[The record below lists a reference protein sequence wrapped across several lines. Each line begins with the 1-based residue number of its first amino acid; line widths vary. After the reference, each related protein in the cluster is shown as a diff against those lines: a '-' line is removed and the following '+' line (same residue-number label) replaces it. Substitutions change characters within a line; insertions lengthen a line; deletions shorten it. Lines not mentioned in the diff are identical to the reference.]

1 ITFDEGYTTPPYVY
15 TAFIGTAANLA
26 YKSSAAYP
34 HYSFAKLLEDVWG
47 GGNLG
52 QNDVTAPSPVEFFQP
67 GGPDFGISATPAS
80 VSFGTGQSASSTI
93 SLSSTGGFASTVNL
107 TAVSVPTGVTT
118 SCVPSNL
125 TGSETSTCTLTAN
138 KAGTYVVTIS
148 GTSGSLVRSTTIDVL
163 VLVPDFSL
171 TANPNSVS
179 FVVNDSATATISLHS
194 IGGFSGNVDLTTAS
208 SPDGPSISCTRTSLT
223 GSQTST
229 CALGSS
235 TAGSYV
241 VTFTGTSGNLV
252 HTASV
257 SVEVT
262 PPVAVPDFS
271 LAADPAALSF
281 VAGES

>member
-1 ITFDEGYTTPPYVY
+1 
-15 TAFIGTAANLA
+15 
-26 YKSSAAYP
+26 
-34 HYSFAKLLEDVWG
+34 
-47 GGNLG
+47 
-52 QNDVTAPSPVEFFQP
+52 TAPSPVEFFQP
-67 GGPDFGISATPAS
+67 AGPDFGISANPTS

-194 IGGFSGNVDLTTAS
+194 IGGFSGNVSLNATS
-208 SPDGPSISCTRTSLT
+208 SPAGLSTSCSP
-223 GSQTST
+223 
-229 CALGSS
+229 AI
-235 TAGSYV
+235 
-241 VTFTGTSGNLV
+241 LV
-252 HTASV
+252 
-257 SVEVT
+257 
-262 PPVAVPDFS
+262 
-271 LAADPAALSF
+271 
-281 VAGES
+281 